1 MNEETKLRER
11 ALAAMQ
17 RAYAPYSGFRV
28 GAALLGSDGS
38 ITEGC
43 NIENAS
49 FPATICA
56 ERAALAA
63 AVSRG
68 VRDFN
73 QIVIATGAP
82 EPTPPCGVCRQALVE
97 FAPHLQVVSI
107 TPDGAEARWT
117 LGELLPHAFNPK
129 SLGPSGADRVTT
141 S

>member
-1 MNEETKLRER
+1 MNDETRLRER

-17 RAYAPYSGFRV
+17 RAYAPYSQYRV

-56 ERAALAA
+56 ERSALAA

-73 QIVIATGAP
+73 LIVIATESADP
-82 EPTPPCGVCRQALVE
+82 APPCGVCRQVLVE
-97 FAPHLQVVSI
+97 FAPHLQVLSI
-107 TPDGAEARWT
+107 NPDGAEIRWS
-117 LGELLPHAFNPK
+117 LGELLPNAFNPK
-129 SLGPSGADRVTT
+129 SLGPSGVRA
-141 S
+141 